1 MDILEQCQIWNE
13 NDEYAKIIEAIEAL
27 PDEERT
33 PETDSELARAYNNLA
48 GLEDREL
55 YEKALEL
62 LLPHEDYFQGDH
74 CWNFRTAY
82 AYYYL
87 DQEGPALRYFER
99 ALEARPGDK
108 DTEEFIDDCPSSA
121 GCAPF

>member
-87 DQEGPALRYFER
+87 DQEGPALR
-99 ALEARPGDK
+99 
-108 DTEEFIDDCPSSA
+108 
-121 GCAPF
+121 